1 MIPFP
6 LGPNKS
12 PSERNPRMGE
22 KLSFWQMG
30 VLSAVARRRIM
41 VSALGPFMKDRRP
54 LDDSV
59 IMVMGD
65 MDPPRGI
72 DRGFILVLEFLLTL
86 LRVVNF
92 DLLIAIAVFAS
103 SD

>member
-1 MIPFP
+1 
-6 LGPNKS
+6 
-12 PSERNPRMGE
+12 
-22 KLSFWQMG
+22 
-30 VLSAVARRRIM
+30 
-41 VSALGPFMKDRRP
+41 MKDRRP